1 MELRKN
7 VGDRQ
12 RLARTAFA
20 VVLSVVAIR
29 SFQRGKRLRAALAGV
44 GALALGLEVPSQP
57 GELTEMVGTT
67 DEDVELRCAACGQPI
82 RPGQLR
88 GPNENNEIVH
98 EDCKAEVR

>member
-29 SFQRGKRLRAALAGV
+29 SLQRGKRLRATLAGV
-44 GALALGLEVPSQP
+44 GALALGLDVPSES
-57 GELTEMVGTT
+57 GGLTEIVGSTE
-67 DEDVELRCAACGQPI
+67 EDVELRCAACGQPI
-82 RPGQLR
+82 RPGQMR

-98 EDCKAEVR
+98 EDCMASVE